1 MRAGIATLVM
11 VCLYAGATAA
21 LAQTA
26 DDPARTRYAV
36 NGVALGARLSVER
49 AAYREY
55 RCSRST
61 QFEFFTLCQKVR
73 NDRER
78 RGSYRVF
85 DSMLLSQKGDVSY
98 INRYQEPAFFDPAE
112 ADETIERFSRE
123 IGEMPR
129 VTRLAEQSDHIDG
142 ILAVWGSARLEQPDR
157 DTLKLLEEGKSPK
170 NALLIDLIGNL
181 ARSVKEGLPIYRV
194 GGGAGLIWVAG
205 FDQAGRGTVRFA
217 AVDVSGL
224 VSVAEGQAVSPMRAA
239 PQPTP
244 APPASQN
251 PTEAQVRQAELPP
264 MVEKPRTDPAVAAQ
278 KMAEVEPGANDRRR
292 ETTEPVRTKVAS
304 GNHDKRRP
312 EQSAEAKPAAPLAP
326 AAASKTRTDP
336 GTLAWKVFALIAFL
350 TSVAAFLALNRSKM
364 RAARYPI

>member
-1 MRAGIATLVM
+1 MRAGIATLVT
-11 VCLYAGATAA
+11 VCLYGGATAV
-21 LAQTA
+21 LAQA
-26 DDPARTRYAV
+26 AGEPARTRYAV
-36 NGVALGARLSVER
+36 DGLVLGARLSADH

-170 NALLIDLIGNL
+170 YAFRIDLIGNL
-181 ARSVKEGLPIYRV
+181 ARSAKEGLPIYRV

-205 FDQAGRGTVRFA
+205 FNQGGRGTLRFA
-217 AVDVSGL
+217 AVDASGL
-224 VSVAEGQAVSPMRAA
+224 VLGAEGQAVSPTRAA
-239 PQPTP
+239 PQPAP
-244 APPASQN
+244 AQPASQN
-251 PTEAQVRQAELPP
+251 ASGAQVRQAELPS

-278 KMAEVEPGANDRRR
+278 KMAEAEPGANDRRR
-292 ETTEPVRTKVAS
+292 ETTEPVRTNDHS
-304 GNHDKRRP
+304 G
-312 EQSAEAKPAAPLAP
+312 L
-326 AAASKTRTDP
+326 
-336 GTLAWKVFALIAFL
+336 
-350 TSVAAFLALNRSKM
+350 LNSLN
-364 RAARYPI
+364 